1 MCATSCENQ
10 RNTRSSGLKKFD
22 DTQTDIHPDTAVTYT
37 ERFAGCKPAGELK
50 RGDTLYSSFHIAA
63 ESIFFCLK
71 NVSLLQL
78 ACSVIII
85 FIRAQEFVQH

>member
-1 MCATSCENQ
+1 
-10 RNTRSSGLKKFD
+10 LKKFD

-63 ESIFFCLK
+63 ESIFF
-71 NVSLLQL
+71 V
-78 ACSVIII
+78 
-85 FIRAQEFVQH
+85 